1 MRRTTP
7 PRWLVLSAIAF
18 LALGA
23 TLHAATASARPWLG
37 VYSQEIT
44 DELRD
49 GLNLNGDGVLV
60 NRVVSDGPADRA
72 GVRKG
77 DVIVRFNSRSVD
89 SPSSLADLVGDAREG
104 QTIALAIV
112 RQGQTRTLSVTLAA
126 RPADDEGD
134 NDNDNNDEDMTPTPP
149 TPPEAPEAPEAPAVP
164 RSLRNRHDVKVKIVT
179 PEGGK
184 PRVYHYEGDPDK
196 MPGDVHE
203 MMRGFDKQWSN
214 GMPGFRGLMNVAGRG
229 RLGVRIESLSDDLAS
244 ALGVTG
250 GEGVLV
256 LEVIKDTPAERAGI
270 RAGDVIV
277 SVGDRSVKDSEA
289 LVGAIH
295 DADGRVSIAVVRKGA
310 RRTVEAELRD
320 APRGGGGDDSS
331 DDGRMGDRVRVLRSR
346 DLDNAN
352 GAELRKEMEE
362 LRRQLRELRQQLEE
376 KR

>member
-37 VYSQEIT
+37 VYTQEIT

-49 GLNLNGDGVLV
+49 GLNLNSDGVLV
-60 NRVVSDGPADRA
+60 NRVVSDGPADRG

-104 QTIALAIV
+104 QTIALAVV

-126 RPADDEGD
+126 RPEDEGE
-134 NDNDNNDEDMTPTPP
+134 NDNDNNNNNDEDMAPTPP
-149 TPPEAPEAPEAPAVP
+149 TPPEAPEAPPVP
-164 RSLRNRHDVKVKIVT
+164 RSPRSRNDVKVKIIT

-244 ALGVTG
+244 ALDVTG

-256 LEVIKDTPAERAGI
+256 LEVIKDTPAERAGL

-277 SVGDRSVKDSEA
+277 SLDGHSVKDSEA
-289 LVGAIH
+289 LVDAIR

-331 DDGRMGDRVRVLRSR
+331 DEGRMGDRVRVLRSR

-362 LRRQLRELRQQLEE
+362 LRRQLRELRRQLEE